1 MGMVSNTILV
11 VDDDGINRGILRNLF
26 SAQYEGDEAENGR
39 EGLEKILTGPEAYCA
54 VLLDVRCCGGW
65 RPWAIPSGSRCF

>member
-26 SAQYEGDEAENGR
+26 SAQYEVDEAENRPGR
-39 EGLEKILTGPEAYCA
+39 G
-54 VLLDVRCCGGW
+54 
-65 RPWAIPSGSRCF
+65 